1 MYFPSIRY
9 SFLSCKS
16 LLLAKPA
23 WRMPHFSTFY
33 HRGCTGLYIC
43 FYPHVLSNSLL
54 CWTQQGIFHTG
65 EPFYLRHILSHDCF
79 FCCMEFCSHSALQ
92 CLHVTSLCDSMW
104 VFSFLPPMQV
114 FSHLSHVRTRSS
126 CFDSICTLRCFF
138 QKELQSYKWHKK
150 ACWLQICSA
159 NKVVDFRY
167 DDFSVTK
174 TNKTEKEWQ

>member
-1 MYFPSIRY
+1 MWPVLLRLFYKRTFKIKYFKNIMYFPSIRH
-9 SFLSCKS
+9 LVTW
-16 LLLAKPA
+16 LLLLLYGIL
-23 WRMPHFSTFY
+23 FS
-33 HRGCTGLYIC
+33 
-43 FYPHVLSNSLL
+43 
-54 CWTQQGIFHTG
+54 
-65 EPFYLRHILSHDCF
+65 
-79 FCCMEFCSHSALQ
+79 Q
-92 CLHVTSLCDSMW
+92 CLHVTSLCDSMC

-114 FSHLSHVRTRSS
+114 FSHFSHVRTQSS

-174 TNKTEKEWQ
+174 TNKTEKRVTIISVRDASPSDRQVSVLGPKKLLRSRH